1 MIKLLILLAIFIPSF
16 VKANEVRVITEHLPP
31 YQIAENGKVI
41 SGSSFLIME
50 EVLKRAEIQAVT
62 EVMPWVRAYKSALNE
77 PNTIIYSMTKSFE
90 RESLFRWIGQLHHL
104 EYSFFSTKS
113 NVDINIETN
122 SDALNYT
129 VVSVRGSFE
138 ANSLQ
143 RKGFIVDENL
153 ILVVDYIT
161 AWEML
166 KLGRADLAYGNA
178 PVTVGSNEDD
188 SLFVRQG
195 NVVEIFD
202 LYVAANKD
210 TDKEIIEKLSAA
222 LQSVKNDSSFS
233 ELFKINMHNE

>member
-1 MIKLLILLAIFIPSF
+1 MVKLLILLAIILPLFA
-16 VKANEVRVITEHLPP
+16 KANEIRVVTEHLPP
-31 YQIAENGKVI
+31 YQVAENGEVL
-41 SGSSFLIME
+41 SGTSFLIME
-50 EVLKRAEIQAVT
+50 EVLKRAKIQVTT
-62 EVMPWVRAYKSALNE
+62 EVMPWVRAYRLVLNE
-77 PNTIIYSMTKSFE
+77 PNTIIYSITKSAE
-90 RESLFRWIGQLHHL
+90 RESLFKWVGQLHHL

-138 ANSLQ
+138 ANSLK
-143 RKGFIVDENL
+143 RKGFIVGENL

-166 KLGRADLAYGNA
+166 KLGRAELAYGNA
-178 PVTVGSNEDD
+178 PVTVGSNEND

-202 LYVAANKD
+202 LYVAANIN
-210 TDKEIIEKLSAA
+210 TDKETIEKLSAA
-222 LQSVKNDSSFS
+222 LQSVKNDPSFS
-233 ELFKINMHNE
+233 ELFKINRHN